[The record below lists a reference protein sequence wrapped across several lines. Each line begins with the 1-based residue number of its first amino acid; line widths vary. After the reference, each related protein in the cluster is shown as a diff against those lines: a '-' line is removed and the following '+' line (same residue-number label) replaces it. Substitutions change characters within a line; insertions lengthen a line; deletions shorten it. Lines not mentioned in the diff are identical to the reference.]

1 MQPKTSGIPYPARRY
16 LHPVTTRGS
25 KATPAETRDAAVRA
39 LIRAITAADH
49 EGVQA
54 RTAKAI
60 GVPPTTLNGYVNGRE
75 RNGDIVF
82 AVAAYLGRSVDEV
95 LAANGDL
102 AALRAP
108 RPASGSVE
116 VVFGQLP
123 MWPQL
128 LEHAKTIAPSV
139 PDWCWRDTAES
150 IVWLKPPI
158 TSQKVAD
165 VALVLLKHTP
175 PHA

>member
-1 MQPKTSGIPYPARRY
+1 MQRHSSGIPYPVRRN
-16 LHPVTTRGS
+16 LSPVTTRGS
-25 KATPAETRDAAVRA
+25 KATPAESRDAALRA
-39 LIRAITAADH
+39 LLRAITATDH
-49 EGVQA
+49 EGVQS

-60 GVPPTTLNGYVNGRE
+60 GIPATTLNGYVNGRE

-102 AALRAP
+102 ASLRAP
-108 RPASGSVE
+108 RPAGGSVE
-116 VVFGQLP
+116 VCFGQLP

-128 LEHAKTIAPSV
+128 LEHAKMIAPAV
-139 PDWCWRDTAES
+139 LEWCWRDTAES

-158 TSQKVAD
+158 TAQKVAD